1 MSSSSTNMI
10 NVLPEDILKHILSLL
25 STRDAFRTKFVCKSW
40 VPLSELLDVFSI
52 DSIYN
57 FGKWIH
63 FFQFMNA
70 VLLSP
75 GIQHI
80 PLKTLYLFCHF
91 KVRRPCFRVN
101 QCVEAAKRRGI
112 EDLSIIWPRGV
123 SSPSIF
129 YCKTLVVHRLQSI
142 SILSMVGFS
151 IDLPLLKILVLCNI
165 IFYTLD
171 DLMKLLY
178 GCPKLEDLSTINV
191 MGKAGGIYG
200 YIWLYVDERL

>member
-1 MSSSSTNMI
+1 MLSEQSLFASRGSHYRNCSMSLASTVFTTLENGFTSFNSWTQFCFLLASNTFPPKPYI
-10 NVLPEDILKHILSLL
+10 YFVILKS
-25 STRDAFRTKFVCKSW
+25 
-40 VPLSELLDVFSI
+40 
-52 DSIYN
+52 
-57 FGKWIH
+57 G
-63 FFQFMNA
+63 
-70 VLLSP
+70 
-75 GIQHI
+75 
-80 PLKTLYLFCHF
+80 
-91 KVRRPCFRVN
+91 
-101 QCVEAAKRRGI
+101 
-112 EDLSIIWPRGV
+112 GV

-200 YIWLYVDERL
+200 YIWLYVDERLWAFNSYWHCWAMSNSNRINVLEIHFKLFKRCKKINFCFSNILDLIE